1 MISVTLAK
9 VLASK
14 TELGKGR
21 NVQLLLTCNLSKK
34 QNKQTNEQN
43 IHSNR
48 PMGIVF
54 KIKSL
59 SFRQNNPTCVF
70 YNAKIKNAHAT

>member
-9 VLASK
+9 VLSSK

-34 QNKQTNEQN
+34 RNKKTNDQN

-70 YNAKIKNAHAT
+70 YNAKIKNALAT

>member
-14 TELGKGR
+14 TELAKGR

-34 QNKQTNEQN
+34 RNKKTNEQN

-70 YNAKIKNAHAT
+70 YNAKIKNALAT

>member
-34 QNKQTNEQN
+34 RNKKTNEQN

-48 PMGIVF
+48 LMGIVF

-70 YNAKIKNAHAT
+70 YNAKIKNALET

>member
-1 MISVTLAK
+1 MISVTFAK

-14 TELGKGR
+14 TELGRGR

-34 QNKQTNEQN
+34 RNKKTNEQN
-43 IHSNR
+43 IISNR

-59 SFRQNNPTCVF
+59 SFRQIIPPVYF
-70 YNAKIKNAHAT
+70 IMQK

>member
-34 QNKQTNEQN
+34 RNKKTNEQN
-43 IHSNR
+43 IR

-70 YNAKIKNAHAT
+70 YNAKIKNALET

>member
-34 QNKQTNEQN
+34 RNKKTNEQN

-48 PMGIVF
+48 PVVIVF

-70 YNAKIKNAHAT
+70 YNAKIKNALAT